1 MAKIDL
7 AHILRLSQQ
16 LTYKLNDVNHLISK
30 AWLDL
35 ELARETLRN
44 LSASYDQWLAEKN
57 IDREE
62 R

>member
-1 MAKIDL
+1 MAEPNL

-16 LTYKLNDVNHLISK
+16 LTYKLNEVNHLISK

-44 LSASYDQWLAEKN
+44 LSASYEQWLVEKN
-57 IDREE
+57 IDHEGR
-62 R
+62 